1 MKRLA
6 ATARITPTTTVLD
19 VGGSQLNWD
28 YLPSWP
34 ELTLVNIA
42 SMPRDKDV
50 REVIGDGCRLPFGD
64 GSFELA
70 FSNSVIE
77 HVPDHEAFAREI
89 IRVGRSYY
97 VQTPN
102 KWFPVEPHLMTP
114 LIHFLPTSWRYK
126 LVRRFSVWGLIAK
139 ASQTECDDF
148 VSSTKLLSVRDMQRL
163 FPGSKLEREKVLG
176 LTKSIIVFG
185 GEITS

>member
-1 MKRLA
+1 
-6 ATARITPTTTVLD
+6 VLD

-28 YLPSWP
+28 YLPAWP
-34 ELTLVNIA
+34 DVTLINIA
-42 SMPRDKDV
+42 SMPRDKPV
-50 REVIGDGCRLPFGD
+50 REVIGDGCRLPFSD
-64 GSFELA
+64 NSFELA

-89 IRVGRSYY
+89 VRVGRSYY

-102 KWFPVEPHLMTP
+102 RWFPVEPHLMTP

-126 LVRRFSVWGLIAK
+126 LVRRFSIWGLIAK
-139 ASQTECDDF
+139 PSDTECDDF

-163 FPGSKLEREKVLG
+163 FPGATLEREKFLG
-176 LTKSIIVFG
+176 LTKSIIVLG
-185 GEITS
+185 GEMAA